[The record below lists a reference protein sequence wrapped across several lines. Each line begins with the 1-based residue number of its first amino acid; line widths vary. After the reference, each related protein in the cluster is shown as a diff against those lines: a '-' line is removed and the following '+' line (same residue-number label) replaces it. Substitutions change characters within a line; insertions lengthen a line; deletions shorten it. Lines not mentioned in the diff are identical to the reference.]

1 MVKQK
6 SYKKIRLILIPFL
19 KSFLYF
25 YNYLHMDFSEGGFDN
40 VSYALTKGGREH
52 ERNKFI

>member
-19 KSFLYF
+19 NFFLYF
-25 YNYLHMDFSEGGFDN
+25 YNYLHMDFSKGGLDN